1 MYLLTYP
8 TILPSFQSALLFC
21 VNPASVFFS
30 AAYSEALFALF
41 AFSAVLALERGRG
54 LRAGGFLALASMTR

>member
-1 MYLLTYP
+1 M
-8 TILPSFQSALLFC
+8 
-21 VNPASVFFS
+21 NPASVFFS

-41 AFSAVLALERGRG
+41 AFSAVLALERGHG